1 MENLIW
7 GFLVIFDFLSERNRN
22 TMNCVVIGLSL
33 YSVICTLVIVILG
46 SLLAV
51 DSNVEGN
58 CKNLQVDG
66 PVTEVTNKV
75 IKFDILN
82 QDNSGVNLGEEGK
95 CPACT
100 NWLTLLEILAL
111 VVLGFL
117 SCVNLG
123 RFGRYLKKLHEKRKL
138 KTEEEKSKEKAK
150 MRETLLKELD
160 MEHRLPR
167 SVGKDKDDK
176 IPTWEQVTLA

>member
-1 MENLIW
+1 
-7 GFLVIFDFLSERNRN
+7 
-22 TMNCVVIGLSL
+22 MNCVLIGLTI
-33 YSVICTLVIVILG
+33 YSVVCTLVIVILG

-51 DSNVEGN
+51 DGDVEEN
-58 CKNLQVDG
+58 CRNLQVDG

-82 QDNSGVNLGEEGK
+82 QDNSRVNLGEEGE

-100 NWLTLLEILAL
+100 GWLTLLEILAL
-111 VVLGFL
+111 VVLGIL
-117 SCVNLG
+117 SCINLG

-138 KTEEEKSKEKAK
+138 KKEGEKSKKKAE
-150 MRETLLKELD
+150 MRETVLAELS

-167 SVGKDKDDK
+167 NVGKGKDDK
-176 IPTWEQVTLA
+176 VPTWEEVTLA

>member
-1 MENLIW
+1 
-7 GFLVIFDFLSERNRN
+7 
-22 TMNCVVIGLSL
+22 MNCVLIGLSI
-33 YSVICTLVIVILG
+33 YSVVCTLVVVILG

-51 DSNVEGN
+51 DGDVEEN
-58 CKNLQVDG
+58 CRNLQVDG

-82 QDNSGVNLGEEGK
+82 QDNSGVNLGEEGE

-100 NWLTLLEILAL
+100 GWLTLLEILAL

-117 SCVNLG
+117 FCVNLG

-150 MRETLLKELD
+150 MRQTVLAELD

-167 SVGKDKDDK
+167 NVGKDKDDK
-176 IPTWEQVTLA
+176 IPTWEEVTLA